1 MRKVWVILR
10 KDWSE
15 VFKNRLVLFSVG
27 FLPLIFTA
35 LPLIILSAMGSSDDM
50 SAAFSVSDLP
60 QGFRPL
66 CEGLSGGECGQYFFV
81 SQFLLLFMLMPL
93 IIPASVAAYSIV
105 GEKTTRTLEP
115 LLATPISTLEL
126 LAGKGLAAI
135 VPALLATWASFGIFA
150 VGAWLLAIS
159 PAVLA
164 RLLDPIWLMAVLVVG
179 PLLAVAAVSLA
190 VMISSR
196 VSDPRVAEQLSGL
209 VVLPLMLL
217 FFGQIT
223 GFLIF
228 DRRLVLVLAGGL
240 VLLDTVLVGLA
251 TQVFQRESI
260 LTRWK

>member
-1 MRKVWVILR
+1 MKKVWVILR
-10 KDWSE
+10 KDWAE

-35 LPLIILSAMGSSDDM
+35 LPLILLSAMGSSEDM
-50 SAAFSVSDLP
+50 SAAVAVSDLP

-66 CEGLSGGECGQYFFV
+66 CQGLSGSECAQYFFV

-93 IIPASVAAYSIV
+93 IIPATVAAYSIV

-115 LLATPISTLEL
+115 LLATPIRTLEL

-135 VPALLATWASFGIFA
+135 VPAVLATWASFSIFA
-150 VGAWLLAIS
+150 LGAWLMGIR
-159 PAVLA
+159 PAVLGK
-164 RLLDPIWLMAVLVVG
+164 LLDPIWLVAVLVVG

-228 DRRLVLVLAGGL
+228 DQRLVLVLAGGL
-240 VLLDTVLVGLA
+240 VILDAVLVGFA
-251 TQVFQRESI
+251 IQVFQRESI
-260 LTRWK
+260 LTRWR

>member
-10 KDWSE
+10 KDWAE

-35 LPLIILSAMGSSDDM
+35 LPLIILSAMGSSEDV
-50 SAAFSVSDLP
+50 SAALSLSDLP

-66 CEGLSGGECGQYFFV
+66 CEGLSGGECAQYFFV

-93 IIPASVAAYSIV
+93 IIPATVAAYSIV

-115 LLATPISTLEL
+115 LLATPVSTLEL
-126 LAGKGLAAI
+126 LAGKGLAVI
-135 VPALLATWASFGIFA
+135 IPAVLATWASFGIFA
-150 VGAWLLAIS
+150 VGAWRMGIQ
-159 PAVLA
+159 PAVLG
-164 RLLDPIWLMAVLVVG
+164 RLLDPIWLVAVLVVG

-196 VSDPRVAEQLSGL
+196 VADPRVAEQLSGL

-228 DRRLVLVLAGGL
+228 NRTLVLVLAGGL
-240 VLLDTVLVGLA
+240 VLLDAVLVA
-251 TQVFQRESI
+251 FAIQVFQRETI

>member
-10 KDWSE
+10 KDWAE

-27 FLPLIFTA
+27 FVPLILTA
-35 LPLIILSAMGSSDDM
+35 LPLIILSAMGSSEDM
-50 SAAFSVSDLP
+50 SAALSDLP
-60 QGFRPL
+60 QGFQPL
-66 CEGLSGGECGQYFFV
+66 CEGLSGGECAQYFLV

-93 IIPASVAAYSIV
+93 IIPATVAAYSIV

-115 LLATPISTLEL
+115 LLATPIGTLEL

-135 VPALLATWASFGIFA
+135 IPAVLATWASFGIFA
-150 VGAWLLAIS
+150 VGAWLMGVR
-159 PAVLA
+159 PAVLG
-164 RLLDPIWLMAVLVVG
+164 RLLDPIWLVAVLVVG

-196 VSDPRVAEQLSGL
+196 VTDPRVAEQLSGL

-228 DRRLVLVLAGGL
+228 NRTLVLVLAGGL
-240 VLLDTVLVGLA
+240 VLLDVVLVA
-251 TQVFQRESI
+251 FAIQVFQRETI

>member
-10 KDWSE
+10 KDWAE
-15 VFKNRLVLFSVG
+15 VFKNRFVLFSVG

-35 LPLIILSAMGSSDDM
+35 LPLIILSVMGSSGDM
-50 SAAFSVSDLP
+50 SAVLSVSDLP
-60 QGFRPL
+60 QGFRQL
-66 CEGLSGGECGQYFFV
+66 CEGLSGGECAQYFFV

-93 IIPASVAAYSIV
+93 IIPATVAAYSIV

-135 VPALLATWASFGIFA
+135 IPAVLVTWVAFGLFA
-150 VGAWLLAIS
+150 VGAWLMGI
-159 PAVLA
+159 PPGVLG
-164 RLLDPIWLMAVLVVG
+164 RLLDLIWLVAVLVVG

-228 DRRLVLVLAGGL
+228 NRTLVLVLAGGL
-240 VLLDTVLVGLA
+240 VFLDAGLVAFAIQL
-251 TQVFQRESI
+251 FERETI